1 MFSETMAAQASG
13 TLPRLGS
20 RLKRGRIQNATPI
33 TSYTIQPKSKKSMCA
48 GSNRHSRGE
57 IGIP

>member
-1 MFSETMAAQASG
+1 MAAQASG

-48 GSNRHSRGE
+48 GSSRHSRGE